1 MVAVQ
6 QAGQTLLIVKYLV
19 NEPLKG
25 LSLSD
30 LAEDLQILKI
40 QLHYRFGSLH
50 GKRLQSESHKHSEV
64 FLAVD
69 GPRF

>member
-19 NEPLKG
+19 NEPKQG
-25 LSLSD
+25 FSLSN
-30 LAEDLQILKI
+30 LAEDPQILEI